1 MSSINSISGC
11 VMVLCADI
19 YSPGPNPALNHFGE
33 ELDVVTHFILS
44 TGLLSFHSHIVNNKI
59 CIWRIVL

>member
-1 MSSINSISGC
+1 
-11 VMVLCADI
+11 MVLCADI